1 LRTTDYDEL
10 DTKETGMVT
19 TRWDERFLASTR
31 GQVAALLRRGSRTV
45 DELAATLGLTDN
57 AIRAHLAALERDGL
71 VKQGEPRRGGGKP
84 AFTYELTA
92 EAERLFPKAYGVLL
106 TQLLKTLA
114 EHLPPP
120 VLDDVLRTVG
130 HDVAAGQRTAGGD
143 LRDRVEQARTLL
155 TDLGGVVDVEETATG
170 FVLQGA
176 SCPLCA
182 AVEGSPEACVI
193 AEALLSD
200 IIGEHVCQAC
210 DLGPPPR
217 CRFEVPN
224 PTP

>member
-1 LRTTDYDEL
+1 
-10 DTKETGMVT
+10 
-19 TRWDERFLASTR
+19 
-31 GQVAALLRRGSRTV
+31 
-45 DELAATLGLTDN
+45 
-57 AIRAHLAALERDGL
+57 L

-92 EAERLFPKAYGVLL
+92 EAERLFPKAYGLLL

-114 EHLPPP
+114 DRLPPA

-130 HDVAAGQRTAGGD
+130 HDVAAGQRLASGD
-143 LRDRVEQARTLL
+143 LRERVERAGVLL
-155 TDLGGVVDVEETATG
+155 TDLGGVVDIEESADG
-170 FVLQGA
+170 FVIQGA

-182 AVEGSPEACVI
+182 AVEGSPEACLI
-193 AEALLSD
+193 AEVLLSD
-200 IIGEHVCQAC
+200 IIGERVCQTC

-224 PTP
+224 PAP